1 MLGKGES
8 CAKRGIQQNF
18 IMGELVKQKRQQAF
32 RITIL
37 FSAML
42 VFRGLIDL
50 AYWNILAG
58 SSMYPKEFNP
68 VKYALSLIWCVVL
81 FLGIR
86 HTRKKVSTFFI
97 CLMYLLQIVPISTIY
112 ALGNENSIYYHTLCL
127 AFFMCELYAGWT
139 EDSQYL
145 ERNAFLS
152 KAMQICFFGVI
163 IFVMAA
169 VIIQNG
175 PPQLIALDMSRVYE
189 LRGSGWFQLNK
200 YIDYLM
206 DWCVKLLIPL
216 FIVETY
222 CHRKYII
229 TLLLCGIQVLLYLYT
244 GHKSFFAIFV
254 AIFFAIWSKK
264 EYLYEKA
271 MSMICVGMSALC
283 ICGVLAPFIRT
294 YSNDVY
300 VLFSRAFSYLVRRCL
315 LVPAAL
321 KYCYF
326 DYFSQNPKLGFAG
339 LFPRWLIPIENPY
352 AGISY
357 PHEIGAIYQNSPETY
372 ANTGFLAEGYFRFG
386 LVGIFVSLLLFGQIL
401 KWIDSFQER
410 YGYGRCIAIL
420 VLPVFSLADA
430 VLFNSLLWGAW
441 MLILMYVAFYKEP
454 EVSPLARRSKI
465 LSRSSR

>member
-18 IMGELVKQKRQQAF
+18 IMGDLVNQKRQQIL

-37 FSAML
+37 FGAML

-58 SSMYPKEFNP
+58 SGMYPKEFNP

-86 HTRKKVSTFFI
+86 HTRKKVSTFLI

-112 ALGNENSIYYHTLCL
+112 ALGNENSTYYHVLCL
-127 AFFMCELYAGWT
+127 AFFICELYVGWT
-139 EDSQYL
+139 EDARIL
-145 ERNAFLS
+145 KRNTFLS
-152 KAMQICFFGVI
+152 NAMQICFCLVI
-163 IFVMAA
+163 IFVMVA
-169 VIIQNG
+169 VIVQNG

-206 DWCVKLLIPL
+206 DWCVDLLIPL
-216 FIVETY
+216 FIVEAY
-222 CHRKYII
+222 YHRKYMIA
-229 TLLLCGIQVLLYLYT
+229 LFFCGIQALLYLYT
-244 GHKSFFAIFV
+244 GHKSFFFTIFV
-254 AIFFAIWSKK
+254 AIFFAVWSRRK
-264 EYLYEKA
+264 YLYEKTMA
-271 MSMICVGMSALC
+271 MVCVGMSVLC
-283 ICGVLAPFIRT
+283 ICGILAPSIRL
-294 YSNDVY
+294 YSGGIY
-300 VLFSRAFSYLVRRCL
+300 ALFSRSFSYLVRRCL
-315 LVPAAL
+315 LVPAVL
-321 KYCYF
+321 KYSYF
-326 DYFSQNPKLGFAG
+326 DYFSQHPKLGLAG

-357 PHEIGAIYQNSPETY
+357 PNEIGAIYLNSPETY
-372 ANTGFLAEGYFRFG
+372 ANTGFLAEGYLRFG
-386 LVGIFVSLLLFGQIL
+386 FVGIFLSLLLFGQVL
-401 KWIDSFQER
+401 KWIDSLQER
-410 YGYGRCIAIL
+410 YGYGKCIAIL

-430 VLFNSLLWGAW
+430 ELFNSLLWGAW

-454 EVSPLARRSKI
+454 EVSPLARRSI
-465 LSRSSR
+465 LLSR